1 MGVTQLWQV
10 LGPVEEH
17 LPLSSLCGQTLAVDL
32 SIWVCETQC
41 VKQMQGVV
49 SKPFLR
55 NLFFRISHL
64 SQLGVKLV
72 FVIEGSAPELKWDT
86 MMKRQQARF
95 PGRQGKPPGAKPG
108 GTQNRRNFN
117 ACLRECCELLDIL
130 GIPYLQS
137 RGEAE
142 AMCALLN
149 AAGLVDGCLTNDGDA
164 FLYGAKTV
172 YRNFTMNTKDP
183 HVEMFRTCDIE
194 KRLGITHSG
203 LVALGLLVGCDFV
216 PKGVPGIGVANAV
229 RLLQS
234 LAGRDVIQRM
244 REWRSMSESACLD
257 QVEQMVRRKA
267 LDVPDFP
274 QDKVIK
280 EFLVAK
286 DRCPTTLSP
295 WKRPL
300 PAKLQDFALVK
311 LDWPAEYTLEK
322 VLPLTTLWDMQDI
335 LSSQNPSRHQHLK
348 PFRIVK
354 TRVRQGEP
362 CYEIEWYKPVTV
374 SQSDGSYY
382 VTIEN
387 QEMFAKCYPDVVDEF
402 ALNIDT
408 KKKVKGK
415 KKKKKGKD
423 KDDNLDNI
431 SFNFQ
436 KMNLKEVTTKL
447 TESAKCLPQDFDIYN
462 ESSLLKKAKQPKHLT
477 LDSVSNK
484 PQNNVTSKSTDS
496 SKSKKA
502 CIANEPHG
510 AKPLKKESAQ
520 DGYIPLSQRVKMRLQ
535 SKSDRSEGG
544 TLNTPMQLNT
554 GSKKDL
560 NSDNAEWSD
569 MSSLIEEVG
578 NLSLQQNKKQG
589 LSISMSS
596 PAVNTKF
603 PMQFSPAVSLL
614 SKPGTPSNLDSK
626 KYPGMQKMSSP
637 ALQSFCTP
645 TSYMKQSMAADDSF
659 GMKCSPVLDPGL
671 FKKPRTY
678 EKENKIET
686 NNEMKLFET
695 SGKLLNNAEKLAA
708 KLEQGIMNVGKE
720 APSEKK
726 FSFFDND
733 KPEVQVGK
741 SGDDKQIDKAAPPV
755 SNLSTP
761 TSNMQTK
768 RNTASAMQTPFNLS
782 SLGLDMNGSN
792 QFGNFDMQTSLI
804 NSLCSSLVQ
813 ALTPKGISLSKED
826 YSTLL
831 STLDELDAN
840 ETGTKT
846 PKATERPEES
856 DEDTACNIYLSDI
869 EKASAQLK
877 KMNASVTL
885 DPIRLVGEQQIVEN
899 IETKSKSARK
909 KLRRKEKKRALEDIA
924 QLNNMALNMS
934 QNNVRNPKTK
944 VLTEANVKSANKSAE
959 NVHTTQINSRKT
971 SAENVKTTLNN
982 SRKTSAE
989 NVKTTLNN
997 SRKTSAENVKT
1008 TLNNSRKTSAENVKT
1023 AQSNKRASQISVT
1036 DNAKKVIDEKGE
1048 KLDTPQ
1054 PINGSQK
1061 KKKVKHTEPIPSCGK
1076 SNRCTGSQN
1085 CSKQNKYEKETCCSG
1100 DQRKSENT
1108 KPRTEK
1114 QSLAPFTVSTSPCP
1128 VTSPRKENDKKQVYQ
1143 KSNSEICRNI
1153 FSAQESEKISKV
1165 LGDVLNEQQPRS
1177 VDTSEEVVKKKKKKK
1192 KVKKASTS
1200 ADENMANGLCASYLQ
1215 MALENNREKVTNIQK
1230 ASPVF
1235 DLSADESLL
1244 ELENISSKVVG
1255 EAVDAK
1261 KVTKLSLLRKMK
1273 KLTLERR
1280 NSPSTVAITDKTP
1293 VFCMS
1298 AETMQGGNDNTVE
1311 NDKEACLA
1319 GVETDT
1325 PVEIDGSV
1333 TDENKDLVGNSADIH
1348 GQIQVQHAN
1357 SSSLPK
1363 FEDILDTDE
1372 DECIQS
1378 DGNSDSDDVKL
1389 VTGNEMFTH
1398 IADNIRKE
1406 LVEQFVDLE
1415 TQHIENEKVKDDI
1428 ENGTAGVIVLESD
1441 AEMAGYG
1448 SNANLPAILN
1458 TAQHVDSHSFTTE
1471 HGDITHKEKCR
1482 ISTDVFCAVSSA
1494 GIKKSHDVDHDL
1506 PKFQIEAVVVP
1517 TQGELLDAFRK
1528 QFQPSSEVNFDKS
1541 SFSEING
1548 KICNGGLECNVNGN
1562 EKIVEENPLFDE
1574 NTEKNITTLDNG
1586 IGAIDVVTNN
1596 HVEVKEKCNGV
1607 DEYQNENTSEN
1618 CLVLNGA
1625 KDCDAFK
1632 VVDLVKDIEKSA
1644 IDTSISNG
1652 NVVENG
1658 CNDDCHDAYNDY
1670 DALEIEDKEESAVFV
1685 VNENLAENGANDD
1698 EYNENVVEG
1707 SVVCITNEYI
1717 AENGYKSGELSPNG
1731 TKVEGCEDIAN
1742 DCMDVPSVVNDLD
1755 QEVNGG
1761 LHGPV
1766 KDVMTISTDNIASPA
1781 CLADRLKMRISKS
1794 KVRNVLDSFT
1804 NNRFDC

>member
-1 MGVTQLWQV
+1 MAQSLVAKMGVTQLWQV

-117 ACLRECCELLDIL
+117 ACLRE
-130 GIPYLQS
+130 
-137 RGEAE
+137 
-142 AMCALLN
+142 
-149 AAGLVDGCLTNDGDA
+149 LVDGCLTNDGDA

-274 QDKVIK
+274 QDK
-280 EFLVAK
+280 
-286 DRCPTTLSP
+286 
-295 WKRPL
+295 
-300 PAKLQDFALVK
+300 
-311 LDWPAEYTLEK
+311 
-322 VLPLTTLWDMQDI
+322 
-335 LSSQNPSRHQHLK
+335 
-348 PFRIVK
+348 
-354 TRVRQGEP
+354 
-362 CYEIEWYKPVTV
+362 
-374 SQSDGSYY
+374 SDGSYY

-603 PMQFSPAVSLL
+603 PMQFSPAV
-614 SKPGTPSNLDSK
+614 
-626 KYPGMQKMSSP
+626 
-637 ALQSFCTP
+637 
-645 TSYMKQSMAADDSF
+645 
-659 GMKCSPVLDPGL
+659 
-671 FKKPRTY
+671 
-678 EKENKIET
+678 I
-686 NNEMKLFET
+686 
-695 SGKLLNNAEKLAA
+695 
-708 KLEQGIMNVGKE
+708 
-720 APSEKK
+720 
-726 FSFFDND
+726 
-733 KPEVQVGK
+733 
-741 SGDDKQIDKAAPPV
+741 
-755 SNLSTP
+755 
-761 TSNMQTK
+761 
-768 RNTASAMQTPFNLS
+768 
-782 SLGLDMNGSN
+782 
-792 QFGNFDMQTSLI
+792 
-804 NSLCSSLVQ
+804 Q

-1061 KKKVKHTEPIPSCGK
+1061 KKKVKHTEPIPSC
-1076 SNRCTGSQN
+1076 
-1085 CSKQNKYEKETCCSG
+1085 
-1100 DQRKSENT
+1100 
-1108 KPRTEK
+1108 
-1114 QSLAPFTVSTSPCP
+1114 
-1128 VTSPRKENDKKQVYQ
+1128 
-1143 KSNSEICRNI
+1143 
-1153 FSAQESEKISKV
+1153 
-1165 LGDVLNEQQPRS
+1165 
-1177 VDTSEEVVKKKKKKK
+1177 
-1192 KVKKASTS
+1192 
-1200 ADENMANGLCASYLQ
+1200 
-1215 MALENNREKVTNIQK
+1215 
-1230 ASPVF
+1230 
-1235 DLSADESLL
+1235 
-1244 ELENISSKVVG
+1244 
-1255 EAVDAK
+1255 
-1261 KVTKLSLLRKMK
+1261 
-1273 KLTLERR
+1273 
-1280 NSPSTVAITDKTP
+1280 
-1293 VFCMS
+1293 

-1441 AEMAGYG
+1441 AEMAGY
-1448 SNANLPAILN
+1448 
-1458 TAQHVDSHSFTTE
+1458 
-1471 HGDITHKEKCR
+1471 
-1482 ISTDVFCAVSSA
+1482 
-1494 GIKKSHDVDHDL
+1494 
-1506 PKFQIEAVVVP
+1506 
-1517 TQGELLDAFRK
+1517 
-1528 QFQPSSEVNFDKS
+1528 
-1541 SFSEING
+1541 EING